1 MRSQFRSLNARSNS
15 IRISPWPMPA
25 LGLVYGNLG
34 QASLAAENI
43 KKAYDLRDR
52 VSEREK
58 YRISALY
65 YQSVTGELEQA
76 TQVYELWAKSYPQDM
91 VPPGNLGYI
100 YSMLGQY
107 EKGLAATEESQRLAP
122 DATGYANLADS
133 YLDLN
138 RFDDVQKTIEEAQ
151 RHNLAGDFLHLESI
165 NWLSLRATPRK
176 WSGS

>member
-1 MRSQFRSLNARSNS
+1 IPFYKRAIEIDPNFAVAYAS
-15 IRISPWPMPA
+15 

-34 QASLAAENI
+34 QATLAAENI

-76 TQVYELWAKSYPQDM
+76 TQVYELWAKSYPEDT

-100 YSMLGQY
+100 YAELGQY
-107 EKGLAATEESQRLAP
+107 EKSLAATEEGQRLASG
-122 DATGYANLADS
+122 AIGYSNLADL
-133 YLDLN
+133 YLSLN
-138 RFDDVQKTIEEAQ
+138 RLDDAQKTIEEAQ
-151 RHNLAGDFLHLESI
+151 KHNL
-165 NWLSLRATPRK
+165 
-176 WSGS
+176 